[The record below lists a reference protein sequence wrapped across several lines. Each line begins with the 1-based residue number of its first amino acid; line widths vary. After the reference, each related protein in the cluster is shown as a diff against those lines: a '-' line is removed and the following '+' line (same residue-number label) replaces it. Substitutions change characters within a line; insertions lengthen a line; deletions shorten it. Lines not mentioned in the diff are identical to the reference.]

1 MKPLKE
7 TKTMNNRY
15 TKFILTVIAIFLG
28 IIAFRDVPI
37 IPTVHAQN
45 QRQAPVPV
53 NIVQI
58 DGQTFGTLQVSS
70 LRPALP
76 IKVAE

>member
-1 MKPLKE
+1 MK
-7 TKTMNNRY
+7 NRY
-15 TKFILTVIAIFLG
+15 TQFVLTLIAFFLG
-28 IIAFRDVPI
+28 IIAFRDIPI
-37 IPTVHAQN
+37 IPEAHAQN
-45 QRQAPVPV
+45 QNQGPVPV

-76 IKVAE
+76 IKVLE